1 MAKEKVQNNVQA
13 IQWPKEKV
21 HSRLLVGF
29 VLLDLQFYV
38 YVLQIV
44 VCSFVLF
51 LLAIIVLSVLRFT
64 DSHYPFGIFKLILII
79 CQFCHI
85 FFYQGCH
92 QFMYH
97 WLCVNIHNLKKLL
110 FNLSHDF
117 LKISISVYLYTRSI
131 FKIHLCCKSIIFKE
145 WRVIVH
151 FVLLRSHKGQ
161 TIEYFVLQIL
171 YTDFFCYKIN
181 N

>member
-1 MAKEKVQNNVQA
+1 MAKRKSTLPAFSGVRVTR
-13 IQWPKEKV
+13 
-21 HSRLLVGF
+21 SLVLCVCF
-29 VLLDLQFYV
+29 VDRCLFFCTFSFGHYC
-38 YVLQIV
+38 V
-44 VCSFVLF
+44 VCSSIYGFSLPLWYLQT
-51 LLAIIVLSVLRFT
+51 LLNNMLVLS
-64 DSHYPFGIFKLILII
+64 Y
-79 CQFCHI
+79 

-97 WLCVNIHNLKKLL
+97 WLCVNIHNLKKIL

-117 LKISISVYLYTRSI
+117 LKMSISVYLYTRSI

-145 WRVIVH
+145 WRVIVL